1 MLLTRLRHNGLAM
14 HLPLR
19 TAPALA
25 GPGLAGRKIRLPGL
39 RGLTLVEVMFAL
51 TIQAVVMLAL
61 IGSFIQSRRLT
72 ESTVLNAAA
81 TSLVYGLIEQMK
93 ELDYQNLV
101 PNTGV
106 DPSVPVDGLGN
117 PTATPPYVRLRIN
130 QNKVV
135 WLQCVYT
142 PATTSDPNP
151 TPKGPTSTPAATAT
165 AADVGAIDNY
175 IGSIPLSTV
184 TGTTS
189 QQINLN
195 IWLWVDEIPKASDD
209 VTDAKKVTMVYTY
222 SYVDGNITRVV
233 RDREVFIRTRYEQ

>member
-1 MLLTRLRHNGLAM
+1 MYPHIRS
-14 HLPLR
+14 
-19 TAPALA
+19 APAAA
-25 GPGLAGRKIRLPGL
+25 GPGFPGSQSRLPGL

-93 ELDYQNLV
+93 ELDYQNLI
-101 PNTGV
+101 PNTDV
-106 DPSVPVDGLGN
+106 DPSVPVDGSGN
-117 PTATPPYVRLRIN
+117 PTASPPYVRLRIN
-130 QNKVV
+130 QNKLV
-135 WLQCVYT
+135 WIQCVYT
-142 PATTSDPNP
+142 PATESDPTP
-151 TPKGPTSTPAATAT
+151 TPKGPTSTPSATAT

-184 TGTTS
+184 TGTAS

-195 IWLWVDEIPKASDD
+195 IWLWVDEIPKSSDD

-222 SYVDGNITRVV
+222 SYLDGNVTRVV

>member
-1 MLLTRLRHNGLAM
+1 
-14 HLPLR
+14 
-19 TAPALA
+19 
-25 GPGLAGRKIRLPGL
+25 
-39 RGLTLVEVMFAL
+39 MFAL

-61 IGSFIQSRRLT
+61 IGSFIQSRRVT

-93 ELDYQNLV
+93 ELDYENLI
-101 PNTGV
+101 PNTEA
-106 DPSVPVDGLGN
+106 DPSVPVDGSGN
-117 PTATPPYVRLRIN
+117 PTASPPYIRLRIN
-130 QNKVV
+130 QTKVV

-142 PATTSDPNP
+142 QATESDPNP

-165 AADVGAIDNY
+165 AADVGAIDNF

-195 IWLWVDEIPKASDD
+195 VWLWVDEIPKASDE